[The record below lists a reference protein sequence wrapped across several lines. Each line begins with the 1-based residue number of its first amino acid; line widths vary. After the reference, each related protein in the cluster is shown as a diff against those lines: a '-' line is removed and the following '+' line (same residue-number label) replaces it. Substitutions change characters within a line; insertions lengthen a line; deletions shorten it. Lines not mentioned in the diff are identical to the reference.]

1 MNAPHLPF
9 ESWSAQDVEDLLI
22 LVRFVGDGKH
32 KESRGKALV
41 SGRPDALACR
51 RLTERCALVPRP
63 RTASGYVASLVGI
76 SRLYR
81 FLHAPVGVAPAMPVD
96 REVKVRRALL
106 EALNP
111 PDRGEVEA
119 RMCAELVEIRAGIF
133 RCAHADL
140 CAGRGCPFEL
150 EVSAEA
156 VDRALCAL
164 LPKGN

>member
-1 MNAPHLPF
+1 MNAPYLPP
-9 ESWSAQDVEDLLI
+9 ESWLAQDVEDLLV
-22 LVRFVGDGKH
+22 LVRFMGAEKRRKPG
-32 KESRGKALV
+32 EPSPSRA
-41 SGRPDALACR
+41 DALACR

-63 RTASGYVASLVGI
+63 RAAGGHVASLVGM

-81 FLHAPVGVAPAMPVD
+81 FVHAPVGIAPEMSVD
-96 REVKVRRALL
+96 REVEVRRVLL

-119 RMCAELVEIRAGIF
+119 RMCAELVEMRAGIF

-150 EVSAEA
+150 EVSADA

>member
-1 MNAPHLPF
+1 MNAPHLPS
-9 ESWSAQDVEDLLI
+9 ECWSAQDVQDLLV
-22 LVRFVGDGKH
+22 LVRFAGDEKSQKTQG
-32 KESRGKALV
+32 ETTRRS
-41 SGRPDALACR
+41 DAPACR

-63 RTASGYVASLVGI
+63 RAPGGYAASLIGM

-81 FLHAPVGVAPAMPVD
+81 FLHAPVGLAPEMPVD
-96 REVKVRRALL
+96 REVEVRRALL
-106 EALNP
+106 EALDP
-111 PDRGEVEA
+111 PDRQDVEA

-156 VDRALCAL
+156 IDRALCTL
-164 LPKGN
+164 LPRGN

>member
-1 MNAPHLPF
+1 MNAPHLTH
-9 ESWSAQDVEDLLI
+9 ESWSTQDVEDLLI
-22 LVRFVGDGKH
+22 LVRFIGAEKRRKAG
-32 KESRGKALV
+32 ETFNASR
-41 SGRPDALACR
+41 SDALACR
-51 RLTERCALVPRP
+51 RLVERCALVPRP
-63 RTASGYVASLVGI
+63 RAPEGYAASLVGV

-81 FLHAPVGVAPAMPVD
+81 FIHAPVGIAQEMPVD
-96 REVKVRRALL
+96 REVEVRRSVL

-111 PDRGEVEA
+111 PDRGEVQA

-133 RCAHADL
+133 RCAHFDL

-150 EVSAEA
+150 EVSADA

>member
-1 MNAPHLPF
+1 MIAPHLPP
-9 ESWSAQDVEDLLI
+9 ESWPAQDVEDLLV
-22 LVRFVGDGKH
+22 LVRFLGEDKY
-32 KESRGKALV
+32 RKAGEATA
-41 SGRPDALACR
+41 SQQADALACR

-63 RTASGYVASLVGI
+63 RAPGGYTASLVGV

-81 FLHAPVGVAPAMPVD
+81 FVHAPVGVAPGMPVD
-96 REVKVRRALL
+96 REVEVRRAVL
-106 EALNP
+106 EALDP
-111 PDRGEVEA
+111 PDRQEVEA

-156 VDRALCAL
+156 VDRALCVL
-164 LPKGN
+164 LPRRN

>member
-1 MNAPHLPF
+1 MNAPHLPSENWF
-9 ESWSAQDVEDLLI
+9 AQDIEDLLV
-22 LVRFVGDGKH
+22 LVRFVGGEKH
-32 KESRGKALV
+32 RKTPGKAV
-41 SGRPDALACR
+41 SLNQSDALACR

-63 RTASGYVASLVGI
+63 RAPSGYEASLIGM

-81 FLHAPVGVAPAMPVD
+81 FLHSPVGLSSDMPVD
-96 REVKVRRALL
+96 HEVEVRRAVL
-106 EALNP
+106 EALDP
-111 PDRGEVEA
+111 PDRQEVEA

>member
-1 MNAPHLPF
+1 MNAPYLPPGN
-9 ESWSAQDVEDLLI
+9 WLTQDVEDLLV
-22 LVRFVGDGKH
+22 LLRFIGEEKR
-32 KESRGKALV
+32 RGA
-41 SGRPDALACR
+41 GGAAPNPNRADALACR

-63 RTASGYVASLVGI
+63 RAPNGYAASLVGM

-81 FLHAPVGVAPAMPVD
+81 FVHAPVGIAPEMSVD
-96 REVKVRRALL
+96 REVEVRRAVL

-119 RMCAELVEIRAGIF
+119 RMCADLVEMRAGIF

-150 EVSAEA
+150 EVSADA